1 MSLSTPQHVPELV
14 AAVQRNTTRERA
26 TRELKEAQRSVNTQ
40 NTMYEDILGEEHHM
54 LTTSGMVDILRPD
67 FFTTANSAILQARKP
82 VERLHLRQRTLAV
95 KGMMASPDVTSQTR
109 TKRALLLA
117 DSSASKSTPLS
128 IGHTINYKELLCQQ
142 EEQHVKS
149 QRSLE
154 RYDALVQAAVDQ
166 QNVLKRLER
175 F

>member
-1 MSLSTPQHVPELV
+1 MNPPTQQHVPVLV

-26 TRELKEAQRSVNTQ
+26 TRELKEGQRSLNTQ
-40 NTMYEDILGEEHHM
+40 NAMYEDILGEEHHM

-67 FFTTANSAILQARKP
+67 FFTSENSAILQARKP

-95 KGMMASPDVTSQTR
+95 KDMRASPDVTSQTR

-117 DSSASKSTPLS
+117 DSSAAKSSALS
-128 IGHTINYKELLCQQ
+128 VGHTINYKELLCQQ
-142 EEQHVKS
+142 EEEHVKS